1 LNPTLLRQK
10 WRDQAAQVRRHL
22 RFLEEEIKARLEA
35 DISGLASGVRGRLE
49 SSLPLSP
56 VTVAPELLAKEG
68 PFGFGEIRT
77 EAWEAPGVRKLVLS
91 TVRARPIVE
100 GFAIVILPDKKL
112 RAPVFA
118 GDFMA
123 LPTRISVHAD
133 VYGTRELGSLP
144 LDTLA
149 PLKEHFARLG
159 TSSGPPFAAGLSSG
173 LGLHAKLSP
182 RLVDE
187 AFAALTA
194 ALGRA
199 LEVMKGA
206 GPGDGGARTQEIFF
220 QTFHTHGP
228 RRGVLGRLMGR
239 EWADRYSRLIFE

>member
-1 LNPTLLRQK
+1 LNAAELRQK
-10 WRDQAAQVRRHL
+10 WSERSAQVRRQA
-22 RFLEEEIKARLEA
+22 RFLEEEVKARFEI

-49 SSLPLSP
+49 ASLPLSP
-56 VTVAPELLAKEG
+56 LSLAPELLTKEG

-77 EAWEAPGVRKLVLS
+77 AAWEAPGVRKLVLS
-91 TVRARPIVE
+91 TVNLRPIIE
-100 GFAIVILPDKKL
+100 GFAIVILPEKKL

-123 LPTRISVHAD
+123 LPTRLSVNAD

-149 PLKEHFARLG
+149 PLKENFARLG

-206 GPGDGGARTQEIFF
+206 TEGEGGERTQKIFF

-228 RRGVLGRLMGR
+228 RRGALGRLMGR
-239 EWADRYSRLIFE
+239 EWAERYSRLIFE